1 MLEFQVTMVTI
12 MHSGFVLKMLEETEK
27 DTFTKDELS
36 AWFINASNKATIKL
50 LSELSKGKEDLSNTK
65 STCKGED
72 ISRQA
77 EDLIK
82 QGKIDEGLDLLYK

>member
-1 MLEFQVTMVTI
+1 MLELQVMLI
-12 MHSGFVLKMLEETEK
+12 AGMHSGFILELLNKTEK
-27 DTFTKDELS
+27 DTFTKDEVRE
-36 AWFINASNKATIKL
+36 WFKDASINATINL